1 MKKLGVCLLLLLSGC
16 ATVGKFEAKMDA
28 KKGLTKDQLLGQMG
42 IPDREYKGDN
52 YEIIEYYRQG
62 SIKMPTNTYATVTQN
77 SMYPALTQ
85 NSIYSTTSGGNID
98 IDCRL
103 SFRLVNNVVQDY
115 SYKGAMCT
123 SN

>member
-77 SMYPALTQ
+77 SL
-85 NSIYSTTSGGNID
+85 YSTTSGGNID